1 MSRPFAKN
9 SAKSAFAQFKESSYA
24 SDYTTQRKIKSSF
37 CKPDYCRP
45 NKNLYSQSN
54 YMLIKKANNILLHP
68 CDINKSQLYINLI
81 TKMDLSGNIPIVED
95 LNTNTYPVF
104 IDENVTR
111 PYLKYHI
118 DPSGNLFGNSVCG
131 INNFENY
138 IVPNLT
144 RQTK

>member
-1 MSRPFAKN
+1 
-9 SAKSAFAQFKESSYA
+9 
-24 SDYTTQRKIKSSF
+24 
-37 CKPDYCRP
+37 
-45 NKNLYSQSN
+45 
-54 YMLIKKANNILLHP
+54 
-68 CDINKSQLYINLI
+68 
-81 TKMDLSGNIPIVED
+81 MDLSGNIPIVED

-144 RQTK
+144 KHTK